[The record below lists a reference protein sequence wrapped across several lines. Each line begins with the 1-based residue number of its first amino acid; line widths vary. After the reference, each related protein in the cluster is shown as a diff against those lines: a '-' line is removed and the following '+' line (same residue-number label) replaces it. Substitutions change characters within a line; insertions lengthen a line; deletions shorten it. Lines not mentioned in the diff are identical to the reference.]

1 MKEKIK
7 QAIKAS
13 HKDLTLSATRMD
25 ALIDKLA
32 KVITDES
39 DIEATVSSYD
49 FDPYYEIAKSDDKVR
64 NLENQKPKP
73 TEPTPGEQPTDLATT
88 IAQAVQQAIA
98 PLQNKIDGFE
108 KAKTVTSFKE
118 QLQNELKDAPQ
129 FLQDAYLAQVSDNTT
144 TETFDTILETAKS
157 GLEAFKSS
165 QPKTGGVFVAK
176 QNDGTPAEIKADDP
190 LLSNIKI

>member
-25 ALIDKLA
+25 ALIDKLS
-32 KVITDES
+32 KVITDEV

-73 TEPTPGEQPTDLATT
+73 TEPTPSEQPASNDEALTKALE
-88 IAQAVQQAIA
+88 AINTLNA
-98 PLQNKIDGFE
+98 RLDGFE

-129 FLQDAYLAQVSDNTT
+129 FLQDAYLAQVSDSITQDGFN
-144 TETFDTILETAKS
+144 TILETAKS